1 MSSGIKLLIADRDT
15 LLPRRLAE
23 FLNDKGFS
31 CELVNNGR
39 QLKSLLSNWVPQFI
53 FADLLLPDMNAVD
66 VLKFIQD
73 DPTLSK
79 QNINVLVTSGHNNVD
94 NVRKCLVAG
103 AIDYIVKP
111 FRVEDILARLVFH
124 IQHKRQIIDV
134 EKEDNT
140 RLEGG
145 DLFLNL
151 MELVLREASSGRAHR
166 SILYNLTKMVAL
178 SLKAVRCSVVECN
191 RELMEGFVI
200 ASSDDPKVRDIK
212 LDLNRYPEIIH
223 VMNTQ
228 KVVAIENM
236 ELNPVLAKIKEQ
248 VKTISF
254 NALVVAP
261 IKMRGEL
268 FGVLSARMDTKGKAF
283 LDREIRFAQLVS
295 HVGGLVLE
303 NVDYMPF
310 DQKKPA
316 A

>member
-1 MSSGIKLLIADRDT
+1 MNNGIKLLIADRDT

-39 QLKSLLSNWVPQFI
+39 QLKSLLSNWIPQFI
-53 FADLLLPDMNAVD
+53 FVDLLLPDLNAVD
-66 VLKFIQD
+66 LCKFIQE
-73 DPTLSK
+73 DPILRK
-79 QNINVLVTSGHNNVD
+79 HNIQILVTSGHNNRE

-103 AIDYIVKP
+103 AVDYIVKP

-124 IQHKRQIIDV
+124 IQNKRQIVDV
-134 EKEDNT
+134 DKEDRT

-151 MELVLREASSGRAHR
+151 MELVLREATSGRSHR

-191 RELMEGFVI
+191 REMMEGFVM
-200 ASSDDPKVRDIK
+200 ASSDDPKVKDIK

-223 VMNTQ
+223 VLNYQ

-236 ELNPVLAKIKEQ
+236 DLNPTLAKIKEV

-254 NALVVAP
+254 NALVVSP
-261 IKMRGEL
+261 VMVRGDL

-283 LDREIRFAQLVS
+283 QDREIRFAQLVAR
-295 HVGGLVLE
+295 VAGLVLE

-310 DQKKPA
+310 DEKKPA

>member
-39 QLKSLLSNWVPQFI
+39 QLKSLLSNWIPQFI
-53 FADLLLPDMNAVD
+53 FVDLLLPDLNAVD
-66 VLKFIQD
+66 VLKFIQE
-73 DPTLSK
+73 DPILSK
-79 QNINVLVTSGHNNVD
+79 HNIQVLVTSGHNSVD
-94 NVRKCLVAG
+94 NVRKCLTAG
-103 AIDYIVKP
+103 AVDYIVKP
-111 FRVEDILARLVFH
+111 FRVEDILSRLVFH
-124 IQHKRQIIDV
+124 IQNKRQIVDV
-134 EKEDNT
+134 DKEDRS

-151 MELVLREASSGRAHR
+151 MELVLREAASGRSHR

-191 RELMEGFVI
+191 REMMEGFVI

-223 VMNTQ
+223 VMNYG

-236 ELNPVLAKIKEQ
+236 ELNPTLAKIKEL

-254 NALVVAP
+254 NALVVSP
-261 IKMRGEL
+261 IYMRGEL
-268 FGVLSARMDTKGKAF
+268 FGVLSARMDNKGKAF
-283 LDREIRFAQLVS
+283 LDREIRFAQLVA
-295 HVGGLVLE
+295 HVAGLVLE